1 MSLAAFYSLLSVVG
15 ISLLSLV
22 GITLFLAEERF
33 TKRII
38 IYLVSFS
45 TGALFGDVFFHL
57 FPEISD
63 AGGFASWQS
72 SLLLGGI
79 LFSFCIEKFIH
90 WHHCHHMPSKDHYHP
105 VGTMSLV
112 ADGLHNMVDGVLITA
127 SFLVDIRLGVATTIA
142 VALHELPQE
151 IGDYALLIYSGYSRS
166 RALFWN
172 FIFGLTAVLGAI
184 VTLFAA
190 GAVQNFVDII
200 LPLAAGNLL
209 YIAGSDLIPEL
220 HKHTRVREGV
230 LQLLGILLGML
241 MMYGIL
247 LVE

>member
-22 GITLFLAEERF
+22 GIALFLTEERF
-33 TKRII
+33 TKRIM

-45 TGALFGDVFFHL
+45 TGALFGDVFLHL
-57 FPEISD
+57 LPEISEV
-63 AGGFASWQS
+63 GGFAVWQS
-72 SLLLGGI
+72 SLLLLGI

-90 WHHCHHMPSKDHYHP
+90 WHHCHHMPSKDHHHP

-112 ADGLHNMVDGVLITA
+112 ADGLHNFIDGSLITA
-127 SFLVDIRLGVATTIA
+127 SFLVDIRLGIATTIA

-151 IGDYALLIYSGYSRS
+151 IGDYALLLYSGFTRKK
-166 RALFWN
+166 ALFLN
-172 FIFGLTAVLGAI
+172 FLSGLTAIVGAI
-184 VTLFAA
+184 LTIVLA
-190 GAVQNFVDII
+190 GKIDNFVNVL

-220 HKHTRVREGV
+220 HKQTKVRQGI
-230 LQLLGILLGML
+230 LQLLGIILGIL